1 LVRRIEGADD
11 ENRHGQLIP
20 ARAVI
25 PDCVTAKQNE
35 MTMKGMKQ
43 NRLPILIDVGAGA
56 TSASD
61 SAAA

>member
-1 LVRRIEGADD
+1 MRHIGETHQGCGRYK
-11 ENRHGQLIP
+11 NRQ
-20 ARAVI
+20 AKFI

-43 NRLPILIDVGAGA
+43 NRLPILIDVAAGA